1 MPQPAI
7 SSCLNAGLTLTA
19 ATAIVL
25 APLAIPQGHPSV
37 TIPEV
42 AVSDVRPTVSPAN
55 IEAFI
60 ASVQAV
66 LDDATTTVQGVAGIP
81 GQTLIG
87 LVNNNI
93 LTLID
98 DVFTGLI
105 DATDDPTLVDSLTIL
120 KTLTYDA
127 FVMLGVN
134 LGRINPVVTA
144 TTGQVGELLTSALTG
159 SLQNIGIA
167 VANVVNDPLSPA
179 SYAGLLT
186 AGVASGQLLA
196 GNGLEAIQRLGDGGF
211 EIAGIALDEV
221 TFQFNNAVSGLS
233 ALATQLGNASGNSVI
248 EAVIAAVRSLAVA
261 PAVAVFN
268 LGSSTIGTVL
278 ATANAGFDLVLDGAT
293 SVVNPTVNALEP
305 TTTSLAASP
314 LDPAVAKSTVAAH
327 VPTRSFTLTTGQ
339 PGAQSD
345 DVVPVVEQALD
356 KDAASEEDA
365 TAAED
370 AGPDTQSDDDS
381 TDDSAS
387 RPVATGL
394 RPHRPGPNDD
404 SAQRNPTSNGAV
416 QAPTTDNK
424 RDSDNRSPTDH
435 AAAPRQS
442 SGGDTDTRGGS
453 EGNE

>member
-1 MPQPAI
+1 MTQPAI
-7 SSCLNAGLTLTA
+7 SSCLTAGFTLTA
-19 ATAIVL
+19 ATAIAL
-25 APLAIPQGHPSV
+25 TPLVSWQSHPSV

-42 AVSDVRPTVSPAN
+42 AVSDVRLTVSPAD

-105 DATDDPTLVDSLTIL
+105 DATDNPTLVDSLTTL

-134 LGRINPVVTA
+134 LGRINPVITA

-159 SLQNIGIA
+159 SLQNILIA
-167 VANVVNDPLSPA
+167 VANVVNDPLSPV

-233 ALATQLGNASGNSVI
+233 ALATQVGNASGNSVI

-268 LGSSTIGTVL
+268 LGSSTIGTV
-278 ATANAGFDLVLDGAT
+278 ATAQRRTPGSIWFW
-293 SVVNPTVNALEP
+293 TVRR
-305 TTTSLAASP
+305 AS
-314 LDPAVAKSTVAAH
+314 SI
-327 VPTRSFTLTTGQ
+327 Q
-339 PGAQSD
+339 P
-345 DVVPVVEQALD
+345 
-356 KDAASEEDA
+356 
-365 TAAED
+365 
-370 AGPDTQSDDDS
+370 
-381 TDDSAS
+381 
-387 RPVATGL
+387 
-394 RPHRPGPNDD
+394 
-404 SAQRNPTSNGAV
+404 
-416 QAPTTDNK
+416 
-424 RDSDNRSPTDH
+424 
-435 AAAPRQS
+435 
-442 SGGDTDTRGGS
+442 
-453 EGNE
+453 